1 MTSHEFRAMGTTVI
15 VGGTTLE
22 QARAV
27 EQLFAAR
34 EQIFSPFR
42 EDSELSIVNRAAGRF
57 VRVSPIFAR
66 TLAAALRAAAQTR
79 GLVDPTLGNALRAA
93 GLGDDGDPVPDPQ
106 PGTTAGTASGASE
119 PGVWQSLRLAGRL
132 VLAPPGVTLDL
143 NGVVKALAVD
153 DALTLLT
160 GDGFVS
166 AGGDLAARGPLTVSL
181 PAGGDVLLRRGAL
194 ATSGTT
200 KRRWHQHGELRH
212 HLIDAR
218 TGAPSAAPWREVT
231 ACGARCLDA
240 DIAAKAAFLAGAA
253 GPDWLDRRGIPGRFV
268 TEAGEITHNHAWL
281 AALEGT
287 PVCT

>member
-1 MTSHEFRAMGTTVI
+1 MTPHEFTAMGTTVI
-15 VGGTTLE
+15 VGGATLE
-22 QARAV
+22 QERAV
-27 EQLFAAR
+27 ERLFAER

-42 EDSELSIVNRAAGRF
+42 EDSELSVVNRAAGRF
-57 VRVSPIFAR
+57 VRVSAVFAT
-66 TLAAALRAAAQTR
+66 TLAIALRTAAETR

-93 GLGDDGDPVPDPQ
+93 GLGGDGEPVSD
-106 PGTTAGTASGASE
+106 ALE
-119 PGVWQSLRLAGRL
+119 PGVWRSIRLTGRL
-132 VLAPPGVTLDL
+132 VLAPPRVTLDL

-181 PAGGDVLLRRGAL
+181 PAGGDILLRRGAL

-200 KRRWHQHGELRH
+200 KRRWHQRGELRH

-218 TGAPSAAPWREVT
+218 TGTPSTAPWREVT

-240 DIAAKAAFLAGAA
+240 DIAAKAGFLAGAT
-253 GPDWLDRRGIPGRFV
+253 GPDWLDRRRIPGRFV
-268 TEAGEITHNHAWL
+268 TVEGEIVHNRTWL

-287 PVCT
+287 PACT